1 TREGLSGSLEYSAD
15 LFDAP
20 TVARLGGDFLDLLE
34 KVVAD
39 PGLRLSDLPPRTR
52 ERRQEVRLRGY
63 LIDPAEIEAA
73 LLRRS
78 EVGQAV
84 VVVREDAPGERRLVA
99 YAAPRTPGQAALDAD
114 ALRRGLREILP
125 GYMVPETTV
134 WLEALPLG
142 ADGTPDRSALPAPAV
157 EARSAV
163 TAASEAAPRTA
174 TEATLGRI
182 WADLLRLER
191 AGIHD
196 DFFAAGGDSILS
208 LQLVARAH
216 QAGI

>member
-1 TREGLSGSLEYSAD
+1 MLVFDNVPLPPLELPGLSVMALPVGTGTAKYDLTLALAETREGLSGSLEYSAD

-73 LLRRS
+73 LLRRP

-125 GYMVPETTV
+125 GYMVPETT
-134 WLEALPLG
+134 
-142 ADGTPDRSALPAPAV
+142 
-157 EARSAV
+157 
-163 TAASEAAPRTA
+163 
-174 TEATLGRI
+174 
-182 WADLLRLER
+182 
-191 AGIHD
+191 
-196 DFFAAGGDSILS
+196 
-208 LQLVARAH
+208 
-216 QAGI
+216 